1 MTDSTPHHDAAMPT
15 IDVAHAARYL
25 AVSERTIR
33 RLVAGRAIGHR
44 RLAGLIRFTQ
54 HDLDSYVERICVA
67 AEVPTDH

>member
-1 MTDSTPHHDAAMPT
+1 MTQSTILHDTNKPT

-25 AVSERTIR
+25 AVSERTVR

-54 HDLDSYVERICVA
+54 HDLDCYVEQICVA